1 MPGRGKRLW
10 VNLRRGKA
18 LIDKD
23 SPSLRLGHTS
33 REDDCKECFRIGM
46 LRKLGDG
53 RKQGVVPGIR
63 GKAKRDSST
72 ALTVTLRIVL

>member
-1 MPGRGKRLW
+1 MRFGRT
-10 VNLRRGKA
+10 
-18 LIDKD
+18 
-23 SPSLRLGHTS
+23 P
-33 REDDCKECFRIGM
+33 REDDCKECFRVGM

-63 GKAKRDSST
+63 GKAKRAAKGGHT